1 MPGCVRRKHIGCTC
15 FQVWTP
21 TATQL
26 SVLIMLPSESFLFIQ
41 GGAVQTFLFFQEWEP
56 LPYPRLRQHLIRKGL
71 WVNSTA
77 SCPRGLLSSRSDR
90 SSFPAS
96 HWGSAAPRE
105 QETSLLPRGGP
116 SKGKTEALKGTFA
129 AFLPPAFF
137 PCWPQLCMTS
147 RR

>member
-77 SCPRGLLSSRSDR
+77 SCPRGLLSSKVRQVLI
-90 SSFPAS
+90 SSFSLGQRSPKRARNFIATQGRPLKGENRGTERNICS
-96 HWGSAAPRE
+96 VS
-105 QETSLLPRGGP
+105 SSCLLPLLA
-116 SKGKTEALKGTFA
+116 TTVHD
-129 AFLPPAFF
+129 
-137 PCWPQLCMTS
+137 
-147 RR
+147 